1 MNWRTAIRQTAHAA
15 GTLAAVI
22 SYATCLAQVP
32 PRQDHAAIYRGVEQF
47 VRTQTAGSPHAISH
61 AVTPLDTRL
70 ALAPCRAME
79 FFLPPGARLWGASTV
94 GVRCGGDGPWSILV
108 PVQVTVSGTYVVLA
122 RAVPPGHVIAPS
134 DLRLQQG
141 DLTQLPAGVLSETDQ
156 GIGKIAGNALAAGSA
171 LTRDAL
177 RAPAVIQ
184 QGQTVLL
191 QSSGQGFRVSAE
203 GKALNNA
210 QDGQVTQVRTAS
222 GQTVSGIARAG
233 GIVEVVKNIQ

>member
-1 MNWRTAIRQTAHAA
+1 MIWRTAIRHTAQAA

-22 SYATCLAQVP
+22 SSIACVAQVP

-47 VRTQTAGSPHAISH
+47 LRTQTAGSPYAISH
-61 AVTPLDTRL
+61 SVTPLDARL
-70 ALAPCRAME
+70 ALVPCRAME
-79 FFLPPGARLWGASTV
+79 FFLPAGARLWGASTV
-94 GVRCGGDGPWSILV
+94 GVRCAGDAPWSILV
-108 PVQVTVSGTYVVLA
+108 PVHVTVSGAYVVLA
-122 RAVPPGHVIAPS
+122 RATPPGHVLAPS

-141 DLTQLPAGVLSETDQ
+141 DLTQLPAGVLSEVDQ
-156 GIGKIAGNALAAGSA
+156 GIGKIAGNALAAGQA

-191 QSSGQGFRVSAE
+191 QTSGQGFRVTAE

-222 GQTVSGIARAG
+222 GQTVTGIARAG
-233 GIVEVVKNIQ
+233 GVVEVVKNIH